1 MNSCGA
7 TWVASLPSLKP
18 LSVVFGCSGPV
29 LTDAERAFF
38 RETQPLGFILF
49 QRNCETPA
57 QVKTLVADLQACV
70 AHPDAPVMIDQEGG
84 RVARLKPPH
93 WPEFPP
99 AKVYADL
106 FAKDKEAGL
115 EAAQLGGRLI
125 AHELSALGIAID
137 CAPVL
142 DVPQPGA
149 DPIIGDR
156 AFGPDVATI
165 QATARAFMDGLKA
178 GGVSA
183 VIKHIPGHGRAL
195 VDSHKDL
202 PRVSACADDLENTDF
217 APFKTLHMAPWAMTA
232 HVVYEA
238 LDADHPAT
246 TSATVIE
253 QIVRRQIGF
262 RGVLL
267 SDDLSMK
274 ALSGGF
280 AERAADCLGAGCDV
294 ALHCNG
300 EMAEMTEV
308 VRGAFPMTRAS
319 WARYKMAELHRASA
333 TRLDFNAKKAR
344 KRFDQL
350 LGASTK

>member
-1 MNSCGA
+1 M
-7 TWVASLPSLKP
+7 PSPEPSPDNKAKP
-18 LSVVFGCSGPV
+18 LAVVFGCSGLT

-38 RETQPLGFILF
+38 VDTNPLGFILF
-49 QRNCETPA
+49 QRNCDTPDQIKA
-57 QVKTLVADLQACV
+57 LVEDLRSCV
-70 AHPDAPVMIDQEGG
+70 GHANAPVMIDQEGG

-93 WPEFPP
+93 WPVFPA

-106 FAKDKEAGL
+106 YAKDQNAGL
-115 EAAQLGGRLI
+115 EAAELGGRLI
-125 AHELSALGIAID
+125 AHELSQLGITVD

-165 QATARAFMDGLKA
+165 VSTARAFMNGLRA
-178 GGVSA
+178 GGVAA

-202 PRVSACADDLENTDF
+202 PRVDAPIEDLKDIDF
-217 APFKTLHMAPWAMTA
+217 PPFRALHMAPWAMTA

-246 TSATVIE
+246 TSTKVIE
-253 QIVRRQIGF
+253 DVIRRQLGF
-262 RGVLL
+262 RGMLV

-274 ALSGGF
+274 ALSGSF
-280 AERAADCLGAGCDV
+280 EDRARASLEAGCDV

-300 EMAEMTEV
+300 DMEEMRQVAQ
-308 VRGAFPMTRAS
+308 GAISMTRAS
-319 WARYKMAELHRASA
+319 WARYKMSELQRAFA
-333 TRLDFNAKKAR
+333 LRLEFDVKSAR
-344 KRFDQL
+344 KRFDEL
-350 LGASTK
+350 LSA